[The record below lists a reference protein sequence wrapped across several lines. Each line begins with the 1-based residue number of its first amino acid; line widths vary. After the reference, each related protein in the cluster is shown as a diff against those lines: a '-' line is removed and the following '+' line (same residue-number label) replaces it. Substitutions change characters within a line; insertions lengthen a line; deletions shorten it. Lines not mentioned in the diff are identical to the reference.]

1 MNIYFSRENVED
13 ILYEYYSRKKLLIGS
28 VDIKVTI
35 EEDERFNEIIDL
47 QAVVTETKTI
57 LGVNSIVTKTIS
69 KIEVLSIIENLLK
82 NEGYDVFD
90 LYFQLDKKK
99 SCCNGLIVNA
109 NEKKK
114 ILKR

>member
-82 NEGYDVFD
+82 
-90 LYFQLDKKK
+90 K
-99 SCCNGLIVNA
+99 
-109 NEKKK
+109 
-114 ILKR
+114 